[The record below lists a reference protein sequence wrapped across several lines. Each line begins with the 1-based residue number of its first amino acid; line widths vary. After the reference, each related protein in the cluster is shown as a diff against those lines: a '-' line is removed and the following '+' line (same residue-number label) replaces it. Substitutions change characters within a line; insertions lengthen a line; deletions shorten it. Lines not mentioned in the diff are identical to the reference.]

1 MSHTPTELKYASSHE
16 WARLEDDGTVTVGI
30 SDHAQGALGD
40 VVFVETGAAGRIVD
54 AGAVVAEVES
64 TKSVGEIYAPTRLEV
79 VAVNETIRDRP
90 ELVNQEPYGAG
101 WLFEARLLDPLPET
115 ILDAE
120 GYRLLID

>member
-1 MSHTPTELKYASSHE
+1 MDIPSSFRYTPDHE
-16 WARLEDDGTVTVGI
+16 WLEPLGEDLYRLGI
-30 SDHAQGALGD
+30 TEYAQDQLGD
-40 VVFVETGAAGRIVD
+40 VVFVETGVAGRIVD

-79 VAVNETIRDRP
+79 VAVNEAIKDRP

-101 WLFEARLLDPLPET
+101 WLFEARLLDPLPDS

>member
-1 MSHTPTELKYASSHE
+1 MDIPSSFRYTPDHE
-16 WARLEDDGTVTVGI
+16 WLEPLGEDLYRIGI
-30 SDHAQGALGD
+30 TEYAQDQLGD

-79 VAVNETIRDRP
+79 VAVNEVIRDRP

-101 WLFEARLLDPLPET
+101 WLFEARLLEPLPDSV
-115 ILDAE
+115 LDAE

>member
-1 MSHTPTELKYASSHE
+1 MEIPSSFRYTPDHE
-16 WARLEDDGTVTVGI
+16 WLEPLGEDLYRMGI
-30 SDHAQGALGD
+30 TEYAQDQLGD
-40 VVFVETGAAGRIVD
+40 VVFIETGAAGRIVD

-79 VAVNETIRDRP
+79 VAVNEAIKDRP

-101 WLFEARLLDPLPET
+101 WLFEARLLDPLPDS

>member
-1 MSHTPTELKYASSHE
+1 MDIPSSFRYTPDHE
-16 WARLEDDGTVTVGI
+16 WLEPLGEDLYRIGI
-30 SDHAQGALGD
+30 TEYAQDQLGD

-64 TKSVGEIYAPTRLEV
+64 TKSVGEIYAPARLEV
-79 VAVNETIRDRP
+79 VAVNEVIRDRP

-101 WLFEARLLDPLPET
+101 WLFEARLLDPLPDSV
-115 ILDAE
+115 LDAE

>member
-1 MSHTPTELKYASSHE
+1 MDIPSSFRYTPDHE
-16 WARLEDDGTVTVGI
+16 WLEPLGEDRYRMGI
-30 SDHAQGALGD
+30 TEYAQDQLGD
-40 VVFVETGAAGRIVD
+40 VVFVETGAAGRIVE

-64 TKSVGEIYAPTRLEV
+64 TKSVGEIYAPARLEV

-101 WLFEARLLDPLPET
+101 WLFEARLLDPLPDS

-120 GYRLLID
+120 AYRLLID

>member
-1 MSHTPTELKYASSHE
+1 MDIPSSFRYTPDHE
-16 WARLEDDGTVTVGI
+16 WLEPLGEDLYRMGI
-30 SDHAQGALGD
+30 TEYAQDQLGD

-79 VAVNETIRDRP
+79 VAVNEVLKDRP

-101 WLFEARLLDPLPET
+101 WLFEARLLDPLPDSV
-115 ILDAE
+115 LDAA
-120 GYRLLID
+120 GYRFLVD

>member
-1 MSHTPTELKYASSHE
+1 MDIPSSFRYTPDHE
-16 WARLEDDGTVTVGI
+16 WLEPLGEDRYRMGI
-30 SDHAQGALGD
+30 TEYAQDQLGD

-101 WLFEARLLDPLPET
+101 WLFEARLLDPLPDT

>member
-1 MSHTPTELKYASSHE
+1 MDIPSSFRYTPDHE
-16 WARLEDDGTVTVGI
+16 WLEPLGEDLYRLGI
-30 SDHAQGALGD
+30 TEYAQDQLGD
-40 VVFVETGAAGRIVD
+40 VVFVETGSAGRIVD

-79 VAVNETIRDRP
+79 VAVNEAIKDRP

-101 WLFEARLLDPLPET
+101 WLFEARLLDPLPDS

>member
-1 MSHTPTELKYASSHE
+1 MDIPSSFRYTPDHE
-16 WARLEDDGTVTVGI
+16 WLEPLGEDLYRMGI
-30 SDHAQGALGD
+30 TEYAQDQLGD

-79 VAVNETIRDRP
+79 VAVNEVLKDRP

-101 WLFEARLLDPLPET
+101 WLFEARLLDPLPDSV
-115 ILDAE
+115 LDAA
-120 GYRLLID
+120 GYRLLVD

>member
-1 MSHTPTELKYASSHE
+1 MEIPSSFRYTPDHE
-16 WARLEDDGTVTVGI
+16 WLEPLGEDLYRLGI
-30 SDHAQGALGD
+30 TEYAQDQLGD
-40 VVFVETGAAGRIVD
+40 VVFVETGVAGRIVD

-79 VAVNETIRDRP
+79 VAVNEAIKDRP

-101 WLFEARLLDPLPET
+101 WLFEARLLDPLPDS

>member
-1 MSHTPTELKYASSHE
+1 LEPLGEDLYRLGITEYAQ
-16 WARLEDDGTVTVGI
+16 D
-30 SDHAQGALGD
+30 QLGD
-40 VVFVETGAAGRIVD
+40 VVFVETGVAGRIVD

-79 VAVNETIRDRP
+79 VAVNEAIKDRP

-101 WLFEARLLDPLPET
+101 WLFEARLLDPLPDS